1 MPTEPPTC
9 PRAPLSW
16 GELID
21 KITILEIKSERLTT
35 REALQ
40 NVRHELHLLDNVI
53 GEIATLPPRLLEL
66 KSDLRSVN
74 QRLWEI
80 EDAIR
85 GKEAQKLFDEE
96 FIELARSVYITNDER
111 GRIKRSI
118 DLLLN
123 SAVVEEKQYVR
134 YESERNGSALKRPSG
149 AEHD

>member
-35 REALQ
+35 PEALQ

-96 FIELARSVYITNDER
+96 FIELARCCR
-111 GRIKRSI
+111 GK
-118 DLLLN
+118 
-123 SAVVEEKQYVR
+123 AVCSLRVR
-134 YESERNGSALKRPSG
+134 AKWVCFEAPLRCRA
-149 AEHD
+149 